1 MNFILHSPQ
10 EHGNMGKFDGGEGRT
25 EDVYFF
31 ISKAV
36 CFQVSSL
43 WKPVSATETKIIIS
57 SIINYLEIMT

>member
-10 EHGNMGKFDGGEGRT
+10 EHGNKKIDGGEGCT

-36 CFQVSSL
+36 CFQVSNL

-57 SIINYLEIMT
+57 NIINYLKIMT